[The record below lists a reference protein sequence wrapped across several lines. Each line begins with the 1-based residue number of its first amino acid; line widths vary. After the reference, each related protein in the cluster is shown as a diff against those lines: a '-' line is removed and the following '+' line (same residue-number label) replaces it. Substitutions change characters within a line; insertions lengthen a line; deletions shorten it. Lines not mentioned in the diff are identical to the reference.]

1 MLDPRRLAV
10 ALVGFCAFLQLYTP
24 QSLLP
29 LFTAEFG
36 AGHAAVSLTV
46 SAATLAVAI
55 VAPFAGAL
63 ADRIGRRK
71 MIIAAIFILVLPTAA
86 IATARTLDEILV
98 WRFLQGLLLPPIF
111 AVAVAYIG
119 EEWPP
124 IEVSSVLGV
133 YTAGSALGGFMG
145 RLISGFAADHIGWR
159 GAYLVLA
166 GIELVAA
173 LVVMRYLPPERRFVP
188 MSGLANAL
196 RTMGRHLTNPRI
208 LVTFGIGFA
217 ILFTFVA
224 LFTYVSF
231 HLADPPYSLSSAGL
245 GLIFVVYLFG
255 VIVTPWT
262 GRLMLRMGRR
272 KLAVLA
278 IAVWC
283 VSVALTLAQSL
294 PLILAGLA
302 LAAACGFVC
311 QTLSQGFLATIATA
325 GRSSAIGLYVTIY
338 YIGGSAGALLPAP
351 AYAAFGWPGCVVL
364 VIGVLAVMAV
374 AVMTVWGSDRPRA

>member
-1 MLDPRRLAV
+1 MSDPRRLAV
-10 ALVGFCAFLQLYTP
+10 ALVGLCAFLQLYTP

-29 LFTAEFG
+29 LFATEFG

-46 SAATLAVAI
+46 SATTLAVAL

-63 ADRIGRRK
+63 ADRIGRRRV
-71 MIIAAIFILVLPTAA
+71 IVAAIFILVLPTAL
-86 IATARTLDEILV
+86 IATAGSLDAILF

-119 EEWPP
+119 EEWPAN
-124 IEVSSVLGV
+124 EVASVLGV
-133 YTAGSALGGFMG
+133 YTAGSALGGFLG
-145 RLISGFAADHIGWR
+145 RLISGFAADHAGWR
-159 GAYLVLA
+159 AAYLVLA
-166 GIELVAA
+166 GIELVGA
-173 LVVMRYLPPERRFVP
+173 LVAARYLPSERHFVP

-196 RTMGRHLTNPRI
+196 RTMVRHVANPR
-208 LVTFGIGFA
+208 LVVTFGIGFA

-231 HLADPPYSLSSAGL
+231 HLAAPPYSLSSAAL
-245 GLIFVVYLFG
+245 GSIFVVYLFG
-255 VIVTPWT
+255 VIVTPWS
-262 GRLMLRMGRR
+262 GRLVLRWGRR

-278 IAVWC
+278 IALWC
-283 VSVALTLAQSL
+283 ASIALTLAPGL
-294 PLILAGLA
+294 PLILVGLA

-311 QTLSQGFLATIATA
+311 QTLSQGFLTTVATT

-364 VIGVLAVMAV
+364 VIGVLALMAA
-374 AVMTVWGSDRPRA
+374 AVMMVWGPDRPAV